1 MTTAQLLAVEDPETL
16 IDQITEGKWGDWTTY
31 KCPVCGFDSTNAEIT
46 RKHVRGHINWINVSR
61 PAPPRTPGTG
71 LFDADGKLI

>member
-1 MTTAQLLAVEDPETL
+1 MTTTELLALEDPEVL
-16 IDQITEGKWGDWTTY
+16 MDRITEGKWGEWTTY
-31 KCPVCGFDSTNAEIT
+31 RCPACAFDSTTKEVT
-46 RKHVRGHINWINVSR
+46 RQHVRGHINWIRSTR